1 MKTRHRQN
9 QGEQAGRMQCL
20 QLQVCGGE
28 GGIWCVLGR
37 GIQVCGAGGVSE
49 SKPVVVQPFP
59 KPSSPVFQAVDHYF
73 PGSECGLLFS
83 FWLWSNSLEQRLQ
96 VALGK
101 SLIFTPIETVKR
113 YPSRCRLYEVHV
125 FRKWQQSKSSFFPL
139 NNTFFFFEKEFRNSL
154 WLKGNTPTN
163 CALSV
168 SSSYIYIFFQLW
180 DIWWKTQGARF
191 LSATIPGRNHL
202 WQDSLETPMVATDF
216 VPHKLGSEIWVGHS
230 AQNAQ
235 PAPCIAGLS
244 CSLSFTRAP
253 LVRSFFFLKNHHQW
267 SIAWHLEVGHVER
280 NN

>member
-83 FWLWSNSLEQRLQ
+83 FWLGSNSLEQRLQ

-113 YPSRCRLYEVHV
+113 YPNRCRLYEVHV
-125 FRKWQQSKSSFFPL
+125 FRKWQQSKSSPFPL
-139 NNTFFFFEKEFRNSL
+139 NNTFFFFF
-154 WLKGNTPTN
+154 
-163 CALSV
+163 
-168 SSSYIYIFFQLW
+168 
-180 DIWWKTQGARF
+180 
-191 LSATIPGRNHL
+191 
-202 WQDSLETPMVATDF
+202 
-216 VPHKLGSEIWVGHS
+216 
-230 AQNAQ
+230 
-235 PAPCIAGLS
+235 
-244 CSLSFTRAP
+244 
-253 LVRSFFFLKNHHQW
+253 
-267 SIAWHLEVGHVER
+267 
-280 NN
+280 